1 MIPQKYNDIQSKVEN
16 LYDTSSPQAFVA
28 ICDAALGGRRGLNKQ
43 ELMSAMMAG
52 NKGLIHAILSPLV
65 DQLIEENRAE
75 ALATSSEYQI
85 KSIGDN
91 EIRVKKTER
100 DKYQRTTGDYI
111 VNTEENVCNCPES
124 VNRLEKLFIP
134 CKHQFL
140 TSTITASRKTI
151 RSLSAEVEHR
161 YNIFY
166 IDKEN
171 GQVLDVQNFSIQ
183 DVAMRFSDARK
194 YIQSKIVDT
203 KNPEWNFEINNLLHG
218 TKIKFEYARQ
228 SREIPE
234 EWKSY
239 LKKKKIDE
247 LLDEYNKGLW
257 DKDELEDLME
267 DIQHPVFTMEEKAKR
282 LNEQLW
288 RRINKKASEFRS
300 LSIFS

>member
-1 MIPQKYNDIQSKVEN
+1 MVPQKYSDIQSKVES
-16 LYDTSSPQAFVA
+16 LYDASSPQAFVA

-52 NKGLIHAILSPLV
+52 NKGLIHAILAPLV
-65 DQLIEENRAE
+65 NQLIEENRAE

-140 TSTITASRKTI
+140 TNMMTTASR
-151 RSLSAEVEHR
+151 
-161 YNIFY
+161 
-166 IDKEN
+166 
-171 GQVLDVQNFSIQ
+171 
-183 DVAMRFSDARK
+183 
-194 YIQSKIVDT
+194 
-203 KNPEWNFEINNLLHG
+203 
-218 TKIKFEYARQ
+218 
-228 SREIPE
+228 
-234 EWKSY
+234 
-239 LKKKKIDE
+239 
-247 LLDEYNKGLW
+247 
-257 DKDELEDLME
+257 
-267 DIQHPVFTMEEKAKR
+267 
-282 LNEQLW
+282 
-288 RRINKKASEFRS
+288 FRS